1 MATLRHN
8 FGIIWRITSE
18 YALKYKGG
26 MALAYLSILGVTL
39 FALVI
44 PWVIGTGIDTV
55 LNPEARSSFLAEF
68 SVPAGLILLALAVVV
83 ANLLRG
89 ACAFGQTYFGE
100 SVSQLVAYRLRK
112 EFFNHL
118 QRMSFAFH
126 DKEHT
131 GNLMSKATADVE
143 AVRRF
148 VQAGLIRSSYMLMLL
163 VAVGIRVETINL
175 KLALMSLI
183 FVPILAWRAG
193 YIAIR
198 LRRTWLMVQTE
209 LGHMTTVLQENLSGQ
224 RVVKAFNAEEYEQE
238 KFRFRA
244 GNIATYSY
252 EASVLD
258 ASNTAMMT
266 VFYVGATALVLW
278 AGGREIIAGNL
289 TVGDLSEFILLLG
302 LLAVPVRTVAW
313 VVNSFARAIGAG
325 ERIFDVLDAQSP
337 VQEKPGAVVMPRV
350 QGHVRFEDVSFSYDT
365 VSAVVHNLQQEIQ
378 PTQVIALLGSPGSG
392 KSTLVHLLPR
402 FYDVTG
408 GRILIDGH
416 DIRDVTLQSLRANIG
431 IVQQD
436 VFLFTDSIEAN
447 VAYGAVG
454 VSHDEVVQAAKIAQ
468 LHDFI
473 MTLPEEYDTWVGE
486 RGVTLSGGQRQRLA
500 IARTILLNPPILI
513 LDDSTSSVDTETEL
527 LIRQALREVIKGRTT
542 FVIANRLST
551 VKDADTIVVMKEG
564 RIIQQGNHREL
575 IQQPGPYQEI
585 YELQLRPQE
594 TALTNGAEP
603 ALSVDSQVGR
613 ATNPATTEAE

>member
-8 FGIIWRITSE
+8 FGILWRITSE
-18 YALKYKGG
+18 YALKYTVG

-44 PWVIGTGIDTV
+44 PWVVGTGINAV
-55 LNPEARSSFLAEF
+55 LIPEERSGFLAEY
-68 SVPAGLILLALAVVV
+68 SVPRGLLFLAFTVVV

-100 SVSQLVAYRLRK
+100 SVSQRVAYRLRK
-112 EFFNHL
+112 EFYNHL

-163 VAVGIRVETINL
+163 VAVGIRVESINL
-175 KLALMSLI
+175 KLALLSLV

-224 RVVKAFNAEEYEQE
+224 RVVKAFSAEEYEQE

-244 GNIATYSY
+244 GNIAWYSY

-258 ASNTAMMT
+258 AGNNAMMT
-266 VFYVGATALVLW
+266 VFYVAATALVLW

-289 TVGDLSEFILLLG
+289 TVGELSEFILLLG
-302 LLAVPVRTVAW
+302 LLAVPVRTVAF

-337 VQEKPGAVVMPRV
+337 VQEKAGALALPRV
-350 QGHVRFEDVSFSYDT
+350 QGHVRFEGVSFSYDS
-365 VSAVVHNLQQEIQ
+365 VSPVVHNANQEIQ

-392 KSTLVHLLPR
+392 KTTMVHLLPR

-416 DIRDVTLQSLRANIG
+416 DIREVTLQSLRANIG

-436 VFLFTDSIEAN
+436 VFLFTDTIEAN
-447 VAYGAVG
+447 IAYGAVD
-454 VSHDEVVQAAKIAQ
+454 VSHEQVVQAAKIAQ

-486 RGVTLSGGQRQRLA
+486 RGATLSGGQRQRLA
-500 IARTILLNPPILI
+500 IARTILLDPPILI

-527 LIRQALREVIKGRTT
+527 HIRQAMKEVIKGRTT
-542 FVIANRLST
+542 FIIANRLST
-551 VKDADTIVVMKEG
+551 VKDADIILVMKDG

-594 TALTNGAEP
+594 SALTNGAEP
-603 ALSVDSQVGR
+603 ALSADSPVGR
-613 ATNPATTEAE
+613 ATNPAETEAE